1 MVPLASAAGLLA
13 GDRLEEITQQAK
25 QMVNSGKGGELLLL
39 PGWWYVATAES
50 FLDLLTEVPDI
61 LQLAPSI
68 SCPVLYLR
76 GDCEPRDLYP
86 AEEFR
91 NRTAGACSVEIV
103 PDCDHFYVG
112 REQAVT
118 ALVCAWLS
126 RVAQAR

>member
-1 MVPLASAAGLLA
+1 MVPLACAAGLLA
-13 GDRLEEITQQAK
+13 GERLEEITQQAK

-76 GDCEPRDLYP
+76 GEREPRDLYP

-91 NRTAGACSVEIV
+91 NRTSGACSVEIV

-112 REQAVT
+112 REQAVA
-118 ALVCAWLS
+118 ALVRAWLS
-126 RVAQAR
+126 RVSVL